1 MLVSTKGRFA
11 LRMMV
16 DLAQHVQ
23 EEKCSL
29 KEISERQGVSLKYLE
44 QIVPLLTRS
53 GLIRSMRGARGG
65 YHLTRRPDQYTVG
78 DILRATEGNML
89 TLPCLDPNAPLCDR
103 QEYCVTLPFWS
114 GLQSVIDNYIDGTT
128 LEGLIQQYEETA
140 GDDYSI

>member
-114 GLQSVIDNYIDGTT
+114 GLQSVIDNYIDSTT
-128 LEGLIQQYEETA
+128 LEGLIQQYEDTA

>member
-29 KEISERQGVSLKYLE
+29 KEISSRQNISLKYLE

-53 GLIRSMRGARGG
+53 GLIRSMRGSRGG
-65 YHLTRRPDQYTVG
+65 YHLSRRPDQYTVG
-78 DILRATEGNML
+78 DILRATEGSML
-89 TLPCLDPNAPLCDR
+89 TLPCLDVNAPPCGR
-103 QEYCVTLPFWS
+103 QEACVTLPFWS
-114 GLQSVIDNYIDGTT
+114 GLQNAIDSYIDSVT
-128 LEGLIQQYEETA
+128 LEDLLLQSQGTA

>member
-23 EEKCSL
+23 NEKCSL
-29 KEISERQGVSLKYLE
+29 KEISTRQNISLKYLE

-53 GLIRSMRGARGG
+53 GLIRSMRGSRGG
-65 YHLTRRPDQYTVG
+65 YHLSRRPDQYTVG

-89 TLPCLDPNAPLCDR
+89 TLPCLDENAPPCNR
-103 QEYCVTLPFWS
+103 RNECVTLPFWS
-114 GLQSVIDNYIDGTT
+114 GLQNAIDGYIDSVT
-128 LEGLIQQYEETA
+128 LEDLLLESQGTA
-140 GDDYSI
+140 GDDYCI

>member
-16 DLAQHVQ
+16 DLSQHVQ

-29 KEISERQGVSLKYLE
+29 KEISVRQNISLKYLE

-53 GLIRSMRGARGG
+53 GLIRSMRGSRGG
-65 YHLTRRPDQYTVG
+65 YHLSRRPDQYTVG

-89 TLPCLDPNAPLCDR
+89 TLPCLDPNAPVCNR
-103 QEYCVTLPFWS
+103 KEGCTTLPFWS
-114 GLQSVIDNYIDGTT
+114 GLQNTIDNYIDSVT
-128 LEGLIQQYEETA
+128 LEDLVHMSQGTA
-140 GDDYSI
+140 GDDYCI

>member
-65 YHLTRRPDQYTVG
+65 YHLSRRPEQYTIG

-89 TLPCLDPNAPLCDR
+89 TLPCLDPNAPLCER
-103 QEYCVTLPFWS
+103 QEHCVTLPFWS
-114 GLQSVIDNYIDGTT
+114 GLQDAIDNYIDGTT
-128 LEGLIQQYEETA
+128 LEGLIQQYENTA
-140 GDDYSI
+140 GDDYCI

>member
-114 GLQSVIDNYIDGTT
+114 GLQAVIDNYIDSTT
-128 LEGLIQQYEETA
+128 LEGLIQQYEDTA